1 MSTKSTI
8 DDLKA
13 KLLGQVDSLKIRVLG
28 QNNERLDLLVDSFN
42 KLDANQQKLTLTGG
56 IIAIFAFVILSF
68 AIYFSNISSLKND
81 LSESFEAIRQL
92 ESLSGEFT
100 QEQRKFDRL
109 LSKVRS
115 KTGSIRSYK
124 SHFESLS
131 RKEGVT
137 LRSLNESAVKIP
149 ADNPLSDEM
158 NEVKVDLEMDNISL
172 PKILKFAIAIEKDG
186 KYMKV
191 SNLKIRNR
199 YGTKLYFDT
208 KMSIKGYK
216 VK

>member
-8 DDLKA
+8 DDIKA
-13 KLLGQVDSLKIRVLG
+13 RILNQIDSFKIRIFG

-42 KLDANQQKLTLTGG
+42 KLDANQQKMALSGG
-56 IIAIFAFVILSF
+56 IVAIFAFIILSF
-68 AIYFSNISSLKND
+68 AIYFTNISSLKND

-92 ESLSGEFT
+92 ESLSTEHT
-100 QEQRKFDRL
+100 KEKRKFDKL
-109 LSKVRS
+109 LSNVKS
-115 KTGSIRSYK
+115 KTRGIRSFK

-131 RKEGVT
+131 RKEGIT
-137 LRSLNESAVKIP
+137 LRSLNESAVKISP
-149 ADNPLSDEM
+149 ENPLSDEM
-158 NEVKVDLEMDNISL
+158 NEVKVDLDVDNISL
-172 PKILKFAIAIEKDG
+172 PKILKFAIAVEKDG

-191 SNLKIRNR
+191 SNLKIRSR